1 MDRPFP
7 APGVELI
14 TQEYL
19 AACRVLRSRDDLTP
33 AQHARLKNELADEH
47 WLRCAQ
53 EWKSVLAQMRT
64 DQDAGSRSLSEPTP
78 VSRRAQKPRPAP
90 ADLEDD
96 GDD

>member
-1 MDRPFP
+1 MDHPFP

-47 WLRCAQ
+47 EIRCAQ
-53 EWKSVLAQMRT
+53 EWKSVLTQDRA
-64 DQDAGSRSLSEPTP
+64 DQELGDA
-78 VSRRAQKPRPAP
+78 RPYR
-90 ADLEDD
+90 
-96 GDD
+96 